1 MNNHVFVAY
10 AYVVGTLVLIPIT
23 FFSKGSRVVPPLSFS
38 ILCKIVLLGAI
49 GSSCQIMGYIAID
62 YSTPTLAAAIDSILI
77 SNNLLPSITFMFAV
91 IFRMEKLAAKS
102 RSSNAK
108 VIGSMV
114 SIAGAFMLT
123 FYKGPSIMNS
133 SSLHQPIGFLM
144 SVNSSWAIAGIIL
157 IFDYFFVS
165 LWYILMGILK
175 VLMGGIVHA
184 WSLRL
189 KGAVYV
195 TSFKPLQIVISVALG
210 VIFLSDTL
218 HVGSVIGATIISI
231 GLYAVLWG
239 KATEET
245 KDVGSLESPSTENA
259 LCCKV
264 VELKILKRKQM
275 ELFEDIIIKSL
286 LEPYKES
293 YDMFVVIIGFEFID
307 MGLLTLFKA
316 ATLQGMNN
324 HVFIAYAYV
333 VGTSVLL
340 PVTLFTR
347 RSRVV
352 PPLNFSIIWKS
363 VLLGAIGCASQILGY
378 IGINYSSPTLASA
391 IANLVPAFT
400 FMLAVTFRMEKLA
413 AKSRSSN
420 AKVIGSI
427 VSIAGAFVLTF
438 YKGPSI
444 MNSSSLHQPIDFL
457 KSVNSSWAIA
467 GIILTADYFLLS
479 LWYILQVHILKEF
492 PDELTLVLLY
502 SITATIISI
511 VVALLSVPDAS
522 AWKIGLNLSLI
533 SIVSSGIFGKLIG
546 NIIYA
551 WSVHLKGAVY
561 VTSFMPFQ
569 IVISVGLGVIF
580 LGDSLHIGSI
590 IGATIISI
598 GLYGVLWGKATEEIE
613 EDVGSLESSFIENAP
628 LLQSFEFID
637 MGLLTLFKAATLQGM
652 NNHVF
657 VAYAYAVATSVL
669 LLVTLFTRRSRVV
682 PPLSFTIICK
692 IVLLG
697 AIGCSSQIL
706 GYIGINYSS
715 PTLASA
721 ISNLVPAFTF
731 MLAVTFRMEKLGA
744 KSRSSNAK
752 VIGSIISIA
761 GAFVL
766 TFYKGP
772 SIMNSSSLHQPID
785 FLKSVDSSWI
795 VAGILLTVV
804 NSTNNSHQ

>member
-1 MNNHVFVAY
+1 MRR
-10 AYVVGTLVLIPIT
+10 IW
-23 FFSKGSRVVPPLSFS
+23 SFY
-38 ILCKIVLLGAI
+38 
-49 GSSCQIMGYIAID
+49 MD
-62 YSTPTLAAAIDSILI
+62 F
-77 SNNLLPSITFMFAV
+77 LPV
-91 IFRMEKLAAKS
+91 
-102 RSSNAK
+102 
-108 VIGSMV
+108 
-114 SIAGAFMLT
+114 
-123 FYKGPSIMNS
+123 
-133 SSLHQPIGFLM
+133 
-144 SVNSSWAIAGIIL
+144 
-157 IFDYFFVS
+157 
-165 LWYILMGILK
+165 
-175 VLMGGIVHA
+175 
-184 WSLRL
+184 
-189 KGAVYV
+189 
-195 TSFKPLQIVISVALG
+195 
-210 VIFLSDTL
+210 
-218 HVGSVIGATIISI
+218 
-231 GLYAVLWG
+231 
-239 KATEET
+239 
-245 KDVGSLESPSTENA
+245 
-259 LCCKV
+259 
-264 VELKILKRKQM
+264 
-275 ELFEDIIIKSL
+275 
-286 LEPYKES
+286 
-293 YDMFVVIIGFEFID
+293 VVIIGFEFID

-400 FMLAVTFRMEKLA
+400 FILAVTFRMEKLV

-420 AKVIGSI
+420 AKVLGSI

-444 MNSSSLHQPIDFL
+444 MNSSSLHQPIEFL

-580 LGDSLHIGSI
+580 LGDTLHIGSI
-590 IGATIISI
+590 IGAIIVSI

-613 EDVGSLESSFIENAP
+613 EDVGTLESPSTENAP
-628 LLQSFEFID
+628 LLQSYRTDQTFENK
-637 MGLLTLFKAATLQGM
+637 T
-652 NNHVF
+652 N
-657 VAYAYAVATSVL
+657 
-669 LLVTLFTRRSRVV
+669 
-682 PPLSFTIICK
+682 
-692 IVLLG
+692 
-697 AIGCSSQIL
+697 
-706 GYIGINYSS
+706 
-715 PTLASA
+715 
-721 ISNLVPAFTF
+721 
-731 MLAVTFRMEKLGA
+731 
-744 KSRSSNAK
+744 
-752 VIGSIISIA
+752 
-761 GAFVL
+761 
-766 TFYKGP
+766 
-772 SIMNSSSLHQPID
+772 
-785 FLKSVDSSWI
+785 
-795 VAGILLTVV
+795 V
-804 NSTNNSHQ
+804 NV